1 MSNQQHKLRLKDAR
15 ERLKHAKKQHERL
28 KEAFRNW
35 HSGGGLQL
43 LQNRHP
49 QFCLFQYDVHVT
61 QDPEENLSI
70 LAGDVVHNLRVC
82 LDYIATAIY
91 TAGGGDLQS
100 DQIKAV
106 QFPIVRDEQQWAKKV
121 AHNVPFAWDE
131 AIEKL
136 QWCQPFVQLQPNTE
150 VLPVIQGVGS
160 TDKHQNLILFAMAVM
175 AISGISPDLT
185 GDLNMNMVMA
195 HPAPAVEIGGSKML
209 GRVYL
214 EHGDGGIRSP
224 NFARWSE
231 GIDFQEP
238 KPPEVI
244 FGFRANDGSSVRY
257 DDLPHLIAHVDE
269 ILELFAKLKVPAAP
283 TPTHQ

>member
-1 MSNQQHKLRLKDAR
+1 MTNQQRKLRLKDAR

-28 KEAFRNW
+28 TEAFGKWNQT
-35 HSGGGLQL
+35 GGIQL
-43 LQNRHP
+43 IGRRHP
-49 QFCLFQYDVHVT
+49 EFCLFQYNVHVT

-91 TAGGGDLQS
+91 TAGGGDIQS

-106 QFPIVRDEQQWAKKV
+106 QFPIVRDEQQWAKTV

-136 QWCQPFVQLQPNTE
+136 QWCQPYVQFQPNTE
-150 VLPVIQGVGS
+150 VLPVIQGLGS

-175 AISGISPDLT
+175 AINGISPEFT
-185 GDLNMNMVMA
+185 GDLNMNMLIA
-195 HPAPAVEIGGSKML
+195 HPAPAIEIGEPKML

-214 EHGDGGIRSP
+214 EHGDAGIQSP

-231 GIDFQEP
+231 GIDFREP
-238 KPPEVI
+238 KPPEVV
-244 FGFRANDGSSVRY
+244 FGFRANDGSEVRY
-257 DDLPHLIAHVDE
+257 NDLPHLIAHVE
-269 ILELFAKLKVPAAP
+269 QILELFAKLKIPATTTP
-283 TPTHQ
+283 TP